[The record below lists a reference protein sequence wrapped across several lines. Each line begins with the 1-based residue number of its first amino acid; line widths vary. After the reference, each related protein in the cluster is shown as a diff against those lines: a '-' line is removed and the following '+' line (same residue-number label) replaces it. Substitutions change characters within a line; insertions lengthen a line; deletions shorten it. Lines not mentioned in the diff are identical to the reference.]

1 MVCSNLFKRVRA
13 LSPAVS
19 STLKALQAESRG
31 LQDVIITQ
39 VDELLPLK
47 NKLDELRKRVKEIKR
62 AMTDV
67 LNNDEDMEMM
77 YLVKQETV
85 VKKER
90 KQNEEEKRTLVE
102 SYSSPSSLNAERSM
116 NDDSSSASS
125 SSLRPLDSQEI
136 TGRDYQSS
144 EGSSA
149 SSGNSNSPI
158 SEDVVS
164 IVNTMNL
171 EMMFEVLYILEI
183 YLRSVLIMSIFFYR
197 II

>member
-102 SYSSPSSLNAERSM
+102 SYSSPSLNAERSI
-116 NDDSSSASS
+116 NDDSSPASS
-125 SSLRPLDSQEI
+125 SSIRPMDSQEI
-136 TGRDYQSS
+136 TGREYQSS

-171 EMMFEVLYILEI
+171 EMMFEVLYTLKTYFI
-183 YLRSVLIMSIFFYR
+183 V
-197 II
+197 